1 MSPCGG
7 VSGVPAYSMLTTLSA
22 TSPDL
27 EALLALNN
35 EYAKELAYTD
45 QTHFNWL
52 VEHAFFAASIDRTES
67 FLIAFDQDSD
77 YTSPNFL
84 WFKQRF
90 PKFIYVDR
98 LATAARARGQGHA
111 ITLYDALFSAA
122 RAAGQKLIVCE
133 INELPPNPV
142 SVALHAR
149 FGFIKV
155 GEAEV
160 QALSKTVGYYVK
172 NFQTE

>member
-1 MSPCGG
+1 MS
-7 VSGVPAYSMLTTLSA
+7 AYPMLTTLSA
-22 TSPDL
+22 TSPGL

-35 EYAKELAYTD
+35 KYAKELAHAD
-45 QTHFNWL
+45 LAHFRWL
-52 VEHAFFAASIDRTES
+52 VEHAFFAATIGGTES

-77 YTSPNFL
+77 YKSPNFL

-90 PKFIYVDR
+90 PKFVYVDR

-122 RAAGQKLIVCE
+122 RAAGHKLIVCE
-133 INELPPNPV
+133 MNEIPPNPV

-149 FGFIKV
+149 FGFVKV

-160 QALSKTVGYYVK
+160 PTLGKTVGYYVK
-172 NFQTE
+172 SFQTE